1 MPIFLCSKWLWIYW
15 RSDWYLN
22 DKKERYTADL
32 QFIRGGDYNYYATP
46 NPIMAKLYYNPDE
59 DVCFVLFYGDGE
71 PKESIGNNKNDD
83 SFGWYERD
91 DDRFSFPV
99 FTK

>member
-1 MPIFLCSKWLWIYW
+1 MCI
-15 RSDWYLN
+15 RD
-22 DKKERYTADL
+22 R
-32 QFIRGGDYNYYATP
+32 FIRGGNYNYYATP
-46 NPIMAKLYYNPDE
+46 NPIMAKLYYNPEE